1 MSRTSTVGI
10 LAFFCFKFILISSD
24 LSCFK
29 FCRSYV
35 DSDFNIGT
43 LTVEFCVLYDLSVM
57 REGIV

>member
-1 MSRTSTVGI
+1 MSSTGIDEI

-24 LSCFK
+24 LRCFK

-43 LTVEFCVLYDLSVM
+43 LAVEIFASFDLSVM
-57 REGIV
+57 REGIR